1 MHLTVQAGLHTMGVL
16 QGHGPGQSAAV
27 HAQAQG
33 VLLLAFVQA
42 MHGSCTQCR
51 GCINVWVALWA
62 EQSLNSLCA
71 DEEGPSQLRMN
82 PVALLYP
89 ARDAS
94 TR

>member
-16 QGHGPGQSAAV
+16 QGHRPGQSAAV